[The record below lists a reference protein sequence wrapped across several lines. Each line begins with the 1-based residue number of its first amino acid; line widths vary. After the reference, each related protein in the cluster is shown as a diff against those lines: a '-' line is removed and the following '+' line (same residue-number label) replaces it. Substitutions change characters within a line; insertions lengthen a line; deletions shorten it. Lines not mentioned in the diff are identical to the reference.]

1 MTTDEL
7 KQTFASDEQFHDAR
21 QRILSTETLIIDEV
35 GMLSQ
40 LMFEK
45 VELVCRILKNPHL
58 YFGGLQVVRQ
68 NEQKLV
74 EAVNQLCNGSPSAE
88 TEEFLKSL
96 DRPLPNVNEHGKLLI
111 LCVLNIFGVQKRNTC

>member
-1 MTTDEL
+1 MIYIFFRQIIHELKSLKKVAVTSTTGVASYQLGVGATTLHHWSGVKDGRMTTDEL

-45 VELVCRILKNPHL
+45 VELFCRIVKNPHL
-58 YFGGLQVVRQ
+58 YVGGLQV
-68 NEQKLV
+68 
-74 EAVNQLCNGSPSAE
+74 
-88 TEEFLKSL
+88 
-96 DRPLPNVNEHGKLLI
+96 NVKGYSI
-111 LCVLNIFGVQKRNTC
+111 T